1 MSRIHVHESGV
12 TGVVLLLQAS
22 CGVLLTDSV
31 HPFGGYFSQNLGNF
45 PDDWGSSALFLQS
58 AALIQN

>member
-22 CGVLLTDSV
+22 CGVLLTDLV
-31 HPFGGYFSQNLGNF
+31 HPFGGYFSQNLGNL
-45 PDDWGSSALFLQS
+45 PDWGSSALFLQS